1 MFCVFALI
9 APAYGQEI
17 FVPRELKAVAV
28 HPPKTKEVVRR
39 AEPVTPPEVKAPPAK
54 EPIVDTGPAKS
65 KVAKADVAP
74 AKTEKPEL
82 KEKSAPAREQK
93 ATAVTVETNSKK
105 VADATKE
112 KEKVAKD
119 KSTKLE
125 PAEGL
130 VIFTVGATFVTTTF
144 TEAEVVDAPRLSVAT
159 AVSA

>member
-1 MFCVFALI
+1 MLRRALSSLFCVFALI
-9 APAYGQEI
+9 APAYSQEI
-17 FVPRELKAVAV
+17 FVPRELKAVPV

-112 KEKVAKD
+112 KEKAAK
-119 KSTKLE
+119 E
-125 PAEGL
+125 
-130 VIFTVGATFVTTTF
+130 TTASRRMPWNRRRRANF
-144 TEAEVVDAPRLSVAT
+144 IRARL
-159 AVSA
+159 